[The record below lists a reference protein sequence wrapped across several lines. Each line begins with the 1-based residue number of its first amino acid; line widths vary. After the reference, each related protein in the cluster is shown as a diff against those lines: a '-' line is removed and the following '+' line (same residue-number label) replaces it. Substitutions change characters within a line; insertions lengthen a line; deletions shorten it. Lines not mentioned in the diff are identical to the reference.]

1 MKAPQIPVNE
11 SARLRRLEELQI
23 LDTPVERSF
32 DNITQIAAAVLGT
45 PIALVSLVDETRQWF
60 KSHHGLPA
68 RETSREVS
76 FCGHVVAAGDL
87 MVVCDA
93 RLDARFADNP
103 LVTDDPQVR
112 FYAGAPLRTDD
123 GLVLG
128 TLCAIDHLP
137 RKPTPQQLETLQLLA
152 EQATTILESRR
163 VFRRV
168 LERDATMQALYEGMQ
183 EGVALQ
189 LPTGAIVETNARA
202 RELLG
207 LSEDELL
214 GRTSLDPRWKALRED
229 GSPFPGEEHPAMVC
243 LRTGEPQTNVV
254 MGIHKPSGEL
264 TWLSI
269 NARPRLE
276 AGLKTPTGVVV
287 TFSDITEQR
296 ASAQRQK
303 RHERLIT
310 TGTLA
315 AGVGH
320 EINNPLS
327 FVMSNLDFALDELR
341 IIGGGSPSS
350 RIQDL
355 VDCLAE
361 AKDGTERIRRIVR
374 GLRSLVR
381 GEAEPRPNNASEII
395 AVAVNMSMH
404 EIRSRATVETEIDRG
419 LFVLADEPSLTQVFV
434 NLLTNAAQAFVLPEP
449 ERNRIKVTAAV
460 EGDKVRITVVDNG
473 SGIPADVFPRIF
485 DPFFTTK
492 PVGVGTGLGLS
503 ISHSVVASL
512 GGELTCDSQF
522 GVGTTF
528 SVILPLA
535 TMPKDEFMLRAPST
549 EVPQGKVLIV
559 DDEEGV
565 VRSTARLLR
574 SAHEVLGV
582 SDPREAVRRIDAGE
596 RFDVIFCDLM
606 MPHLT
611 GADVYARIRAVS
623 PAQAERMVFVSGGV
637 LKDELNRFLEEVP
650 NEHLEKPVDGTRL
663 KELAKSFLSRK

>member
-1 MKAPQIPVNE
+1 MKAPPIPANE
-11 SARLRRLEELQI
+11 SARLRRLEELEI
-23 LDTPVERSF
+23 LDTPIERSF

-60 KSHHGLPA
+60 KSHHGLRA

-93 RLDARFADNP
+93 HLDARFADNP
-103 LVTDDPQVR
+103 LVTEDPQVR
-112 FYAGAPLRTDD
+112 FYAGAPLRTND

-152 EQATTILESRR
+152 EQATTMLESRR

-168 LERDATMQALYEGMQ
+168 LERDATMLALYEGMQ
-183 EGVALQ
+183 EGVVLQ
-189 LPTGAIVETNARA
+189 LPTGAIVEANARA

-207 LSEDELL
+207 VSEDELR
-214 GRTSLDPRWKALRED
+214 GRTLLDPRWMALKED
-229 GSPFPGEEHPAMVC
+229 GSPFPGEEQPATVC

-254 MGIHKPSGEL
+254 MGLHKPSGEL
-264 TWLSI
+264 NWLSV
-269 NARPRLE
+269 NARPRREEGLE
-276 AGLKTPTGVVV
+276 APTGVVV

-310 TGTLA
+310 VGTLA

-327 FVMSNLDFALDELR
+327 FVMGNLDFALNELR
-341 IIGGGSPSS
+341 VIGGGSPSA
-350 RIQDL
+350 RLQDL
-355 VDCLAE
+355 IDCLSE

-381 GEAEPRPNNASEII
+381 EEAEPRPNNASEIV

-404 EIRSRATVETEIDRG
+404 EIRSRATVETVIDRD

-434 NLLTNAAQAFVLPEP
+434 NLLTNAAQAFTLPQP
-449 ERNRIKVTAAV
+449 ERNRIKVTAGV
-460 EGDKVRITVVDNG
+460 DGDKVRITVVDNG
-473 SGIPADVFPRIF
+473 SGIPADVLPRIF

-512 GGELTCDSQF
+512 GGELTCETQV

-528 SVILPLA
+528 SVVLA
-535 TMPKDEFMLRAPST
+535 LASMPKDEFTLRAPTT

-565 VRSTARLLR
+565 VRATARLLR
-574 SAHEVLGV
+574 GAHEVLGV

-611 GADVYARIRAVS
+611 GADVYARIHAVS

-637 LKDELNRFLEEVP
+637 LKAELDRFLEQVP
-650 NEHLEKPVDGTRL
+650 NERLVKPVDATKL
-663 KELAKSFLSRK
+663 KELARSFLSKK